1 MTLALLEFYALS
13 GVDSLIEEEFYDYVA
28 EPVKASPQKQAVILP
43 FTAPVQVA
51 SNAADIVR
59 EANSL
64 DELKAMLL
72 AFEGCYLK
80 KMANKTIFG
89 MGNPQASI
97 MVIGDAPDADEDREG
112 TPFAGEAGELFTK
125 MMRAININR
134 EDIYI
139 TPFIPWRP
147 PGNKVATV
155 QEIAVCLPFLKRQ
168 IELVKPQF
176 LLIFG
181 TSASNSL
188 LGTSDP
194 ILKTRGKWAE
204 YEGVKALATITPATL
219 LKQPLQ
225 KKLVWA
231 DLLAFKAEA
240 LHP

>member
-1 MTLALLEFYALS
+1 
-13 GVDSLIEEEFYDYVA
+13 
-28 EPVKASPQKQAVILP
+28 LP
-43 FTAPVQVA
+43 FTAPVQA
-51 SNAADIVR
+51 ANIAADHAR

-64 DELKAMLL
+64 DELKAILQ
-72 AFEGCYLK
+72 AFEGCAL
-80 KMANKTIFG
+80 AKTAKNTVFG
-89 MGNPQASI
+89 AGHPNASI
-97 MVIGDAPDADEDREG
+97 MIIGDAPDDDEDREG
-112 TPFAGEAGELFTK
+112 HAFAGASGELFTK
-125 MMRAININR
+125 MMRAINLSR

-147 PGNKVATV
+147 PGNRVATA

-181 TSASNSL
+181 TSACNSL

-194 ILKTRGKWAE
+194 ILKTRGKWAD
-204 YEGVKALATITPATL
+204 YEGMKAISTIAPAAL

-231 DLLAFKAEA
+231 DLLSFKAEA
-240 LHP
+240 LCL